1 MKFKFFHNGI
11 LENISSQKRHV
22 IRNVIINASQ
32 WLHLQVSIDTACSSA
47 LVGVHTGVQHLQRTG
62 VSILAGGINLMLSE
76 RTTAAAQVAGML
88 NLEGRCKTL
97 DAAADG
103 YVRAEAC
110 IIARIDPLQ
119 PESHASARNEPPSVD
134 QPSMGTRPRIGP
146 QQPDVILSGTC
157 VNQDGRSS
165 SLTAPN
171 GPSQQMVIRGGL
183 ADAALES
190 WQVSGLEMHGT
201 GTPLGDPIEV
211 GAATAVLQSRVLPLR
226 MTAAKS
232 RVGHAEPA
240 AGVVGILQANV
251 QLSRA
256 EALRLTHL
264 RTVNPLVGG
273 ILASAAA
280 KGDGWPTLPRQDGP
294 GVAAAAAHGLDE
306 SVGINSFAF
315 QVSLL

>member
-1 MKFKFFHNGI
+1 M
-11 LENISSQKRHV
+11 
-22 IRNVIINASQ
+22 
-32 WLHLQVSIDTACSSA
+32 
-47 LVGVHTGVQHLQRTG
+47 
-62 VSILAGGINLMLSE
+62 SILAGGINLMLAE

-97 DAAADG
+97 DAVADG

-110 IIARIDPLQ
+110 IIARIDPFS
-119 PESHASARNEPPSVD
+119 PAANAHVPHDSPSLD
-134 QPSMGTRPRIGP
+134 HPLLDMGMGPSNVNQG
-146 QQPDVILSGTC
+146 PDVILCGTC

-183 ADAALES
+183 ADAALEP
-190 WQVSGLEMHGT
+190 WQVGGLEMHGT

-211 GAATAVLQSRVLPLR
+211 GAATAVLQSRVKTLR
-226 MTAAKS
+226 MTAVKS

-240 AGVVGILQANV
+240 AGVVGILQASF

-256 EALRLTHL
+256 VALSLTHL

-273 ILASAAA
+273 ILAAAAA
-280 KGDGWPTLPRQDGP
+280 KGDGSPVLPKQNMP
-294 GVAAAAAHGLDE
+294 AAAVAAAHGLQE
-306 SVGINSFAF
+306 SMGINSFAF
-315 QVSLL
+315 QVGMLCCCNFFAAGQCVGDHASDPPCSGFRTELHDAMGSC

>member
-1 MKFKFFHNGI
+1 M
-11 LENISSQKRHV
+11 
-22 IRNVIINASQ
+22 
-32 WLHLQVSIDTACSSA
+32 
-47 LVGVHTGVQHLQRTG
+47 
-62 VSILAGGINLMLSE
+62 LAEG
-76 RTTAAAQVAGML
+76 TTAAAQVAGML

-97 DAAADG
+97 DASADG

-110 IIARIDPLQ
+110 IIARIDPCFPDSHPAAPNSHPPSEQAGMGMANQ
-119 PESHASARNEPPSVD
+119 PEIV
-134 QPSMGTRPRIGP
+134 
-146 QQPDVILSGTC
+146 LSGTC

-183 ADAALES
+183 ADAALEP
-190 WQVSGLEMHGT
+190 WQVGGLEMHGT

-211 GAATAVLQSRVLPLR
+211 GAATAVLQSRVMPLR

-240 AGVVGILQANV
+240 AGVIGILQASL

-256 EALRLTHL
+256 EALSFTHL

-280 KGDGWPTLPRQDGP
+280 KGDGHPFLPKQDGP
-294 GVAAAAAHGLDE
+294 ATAAAAALGQHE

-315 QVSLL
+315 QVCDLTLATVEKACMDLEISAALYALPEGGQAPFPRCCRH